1 MLKKIDKVL
10 NLLIE
15 YFIKLNFNKKKD
27 RFKKIHKSEFVYF
40 FNDQITKE
48 IDIHGV
54 YEKDEINIL
63 SKIIKKNSII
73 IDIGANIGNHS
84 IAFSKIAKEIYS
96 FEAHPKTFE
105 ILKFNCQNYKK
116 IKIYNIGISD
126 KKGFLFF
133 TKNKTYNVGGKQL
146 RKKGAVKS
154 KINKLDNLIKL
165 KKKIELIKIDIEGHE
180 YKALLGMKN
189 LLKNNDSKLFIE
201 FYSDS
206 IEERR
211 KIISFLLNLGY
222 SKSYYFFEKSPFFK
236 KKYLNLLLNI
246 FSILL
251 FNKSKNKIKLI
262 EIDPNSLIRNNIK
275 SNILF
280 SKKNL
285 I

>member
-1 MLKKIDKVL
+1 
-10 NLLIE
+10 
-15 YFIKLNFNKKKD
+15 
-27 RFKKIHKSEFVYF
+27 
-40 FNDQITKE
+40 
-48 IDIHGV
+48 
-54 YEKDEINIL
+54 
-63 SKIIKKNSII
+63 
-73 IDIGANIGNHS
+73 
-84 IAFSKIAKEIYS
+84 
-96 FEAHPKTFE
+96 
-105 ILKFNCQNYKK
+105 
-116 IKIYNIGISD
+116 
-126 KKGFLFF
+126 
-133 TKNKTYNVGGKQL
+133 
-146 RKKGAVKS
+146 
-154 KINKLDNLIKL
+154 
-165 KKKIELIKIDIEGHE
+165 
-180 YKALLGMKN
+180 MKN

-222 SKSYYFFEKSPFFK
+222 SKSYYFFEKSAFFK

-285 I
+285 V